1 MESDTL
7 CCLLA
12 LSEVKNY
19 LISLPQERGW
29 GGGGGGGGSGATG
42 TAELNHNGCWETSGN
57 IHC

>member
-19 LISLPQERGW
+19 LIFLPQERGW
-29 GGGGGGGGSGATG
+29 GGGGDQEPLGQQT
-42 TAELNHNGCWETSGN
+42 EPQWLLGN
-57 IHC
+57 